1 MPKIINVKFSDM
13 SELNLQHLNQ
23 NHKFGILSLMT
34 RLATQYAAWG
44 KLKEHF
50 DLVQDSSLREL
61 FAADPERASKFSTQ
75 FETIF
80 LDYSKNRIT
89 AETLDLLIQLAE
101 EAGLKEKIQAMFE
114 GAKINKTENRS
125 VLHVALR
132 NISDE
137 GIASEGAPRNDEI
150 VVDGVNVMEEI
161 NSVLDRMGQFSE
173 KVRSGQ
179 WVGYSGKRIKNIINI
194 GIGGSD
200 LGPVMAYEALKKYSD
215 RNLTVRFIS
224 NIDGTHF
231 YESTQDLNP
240 EETLFIIAS
249 KTFTTQETMT
259 NAETAKEWVI
269 NGAKGITSDDS
280 QILRSAQDDS
290 PVARHFV
297 ALSTNLEEVSKF
309 GIAGENMFPFWDFV
323 GGRYSLC
330 SAIGLPVMIAI
341 GFENFKKM
349 LEGFHSVDMHFKNEQ
364 DLSKNLPVL
373 MGLISVWNN
382 NFFNFTTQAILP
394 YDQYLIRFPAYL
406 QQAVMESNGK
416 SVTEDGEKIDYQTS
430 PIIWGEPGT
439 NGQHAFYQLMHQG
452 TKIVPADF
460 IGFKESLNPI
470 GDHHKKLMANF
481 FAQTEA
487 FAFGKTAD
495 EISTEGISE
504 DLVNA
509 KVMPGNRPTNS
520 ILVDKLTPYTL
531 GQLVALYEHSIF
543 TQGVIWGIDSFDQF
557 GVELGKVL
565 AKKILSEIE
574 SKSGDLKHDSS
585 TNQLIKKFVE

>member
-1 MPKIINVKFSDM
+1 M
-13 SELNLQHLNQ
+13 S
-23 NHKFGILSLMT
+23 G
-34 RLATQYAAWG
+34 LATSLNSWK

-50 DLVQDSSLREL
+50 ELVKDTTLREL
-61 FAADPERASKFSTQ
+61 FAADPARASKFSAQ

-89 AETLDLLIQLAE
+89 QETLDLLLALVE
-101 EAGLKEKIQAMFE
+101 EAGLKEKIAGMFT
-114 GAKINKTENRS
+114 GAKINKTENRA

-132 NISDE
+132 NTDNTPIE
-137 GIASEGAPRNDEI
+137 
-150 VVDGVNVMEEI
+150 VDGVNVMEEI
-161 NSVLDRMGQFSE
+161 NSVLERMGEFSE
-173 KVRSGQ
+173 KVRSGE
-179 WVGYSGKRIKNIINI
+179 WKGFSGKPIKNIVNI

-259 NAETAKEWVI
+259 NAETAREWILNSVKPEI
-269 NGAKGITSDDS
+269 AVSGEREIPVLATHDNSEIVAK
-280 QILRSAQDDS
+280 
-290 PVARHFV
+290 HFV
-297 ALSTNLEEVSKF
+297 ALSTNLDEVSKF

-341 GFENFKKM
+341 GRENFKKM
-349 LEGFHSVDMHFKNEQ
+349 LEGFHSVDMHFKNEE

-373 MGLISVWNN
+373 MGLISIWNN
-382 NFFNFTTQAILP
+382 NFLNFSTQAILP

-406 QQAVMESNGK
+406 QQGVMESNGK
-416 SVTEDGEKIDYQTS
+416 SVTETGEKVDYQTS

-460 IGFKESLNPI
+460 IGFRESLNPI

-481 FAQTEA
+481 FAQTET
-487 FAFGKTAD
+487 FAFGKNAD
-495 EISTEGISE
+495 EIRAEGVPE
-504 DLVNA
+504 ELVNA

-543 TQGVIWGIDSFDQF
+543 VQGVVWGIDSFDQF

-565 AKKILSEIE
+565 AKKILLEIE
-574 SKSGDLKHDSS
+574 VGDSGELKHDSS
-585 TNQLIKKFVE
+585 TNQLIKKFTE

>member
-1 MPKIINVKFSDM
+1 M
-13 SELNLQHLNQ
+13 S
-23 NHKFGILSLMT
+23 G
-34 RLATQYAAWG
+34 LATSLSSWQ

-50 DLVQDSSLREL
+50 ELVKDTTLREL
-61 FAADPERASKFSTQ
+61 FAADQSRASKFSTQ

-89 AETLDLLIQLAE
+89 QETLDLLLALVE
-101 EAGLKEKIQAMFE
+101 EAGLKEKIQGMFSGE
-114 GAKINKTENRS
+114 KINKTENRA

-132 NISDE
+132 NTDPTSQE
-137 GIASEGAPRNDEI
+137 LRGTG
-150 VVDGVNVMEEI
+150 VMEEI
-161 NSVLDRMGQFSE
+161 NSVLERMGQFSE
-173 KVRSGQ
+173 KVRSGE
-179 WVGYSGKRIKNIINI
+179 WKGFSGKSIKNIVNI

-231 YESTQDLNP
+231 FESTQDLNP

-259 NAETAKEWVI
+259 NAETAREWILNSVKPEI
-269 NGAKGITSDDS
+269 AVSGEREIPVPATHDNSEIVAK
-280 QILRSAQDDS
+280 
-290 PVARHFV
+290 HFV
-297 ALSTNLEEVSKF
+297 ALSTNLDEVSKF

-330 SAIGLPVMIAI
+330 SAIGLPVMIAV
-341 GFENFKKM
+341 GRENFKKM
-349 LEGFHSVDMHFKNEQ
+349 LEGFHSIDMHFKETEF
-364 DLSKNLPVL
+364 SKNLPVL
-373 MGLISVWNN
+373 MGLISIWNN
-382 NFFNFTTQAILP
+382 NFLNFSTQAILP

-416 SVTEDGEKIDYQTS
+416 SITESGEKIDYQTS

-460 IGFKESLNPI
+460 IGFRESLNPI
-470 GDHHKKLMANF
+470 GDHHNKLMANF

-487 FAFGKTAD
+487 FAFGKTAE
-495 EISTEGISE
+495 EIRAEGVSE
-504 DLVNA
+504 ELVNA

-531 GQLVALYEHSIF
+531 GQLVSLYEHSIF
-543 TQGVIWGIDSFDQF
+543 VQGVVWGIDSFDQF

-574 SKSGDLKHDSS
+574 SGDSDNLNHDSS
-585 TNQLIKKFVE
+585 TNQLVKKLIS